1 MLDGQD
7 LSDLLFSMHVFKV
20 WGDGESTCMTS
31 LLRLAG
37 LLRAKP
43 SLQHMVISFPGFC
56 LRNVINIEK
65 YF

>member
-1 MLDGQD
+1 MLDGRD
-7 LSDLLFSMHVFKV
+7 LSDLLFSMHASKV

-43 SLQHMVISFPGFC
+43 SLQHVVISFPGF
-56 LRNVINIEK
+56 LLKKVD
-65 YF
+65 